1 MKYGRFVTAPMG
13 FGMHAIIIENAD
25 KRICLEAGGINIYG
39 KLVKVVKTAGKAW
52 RIILRY
58 EQRMGRI

>member
-1 MKYGRFVTAPMG
+1 MKYGKFVTAPMG
-13 FGMHAIIIENAD
+13 WGMHAIIIENAD
-25 KRICLEAGGINIYG
+25 KSFDLKPGGINIYG
-39 KLVKVVKTAGKAW
+39 KVIKVVKTAGKAW

>member
-1 MKYGRFVTAPMG
+1 MKYGKFVTAPMG
-13 FGMHAIIIENAD
+13 LGRHAIIIENAD
-25 KRICLEAGGINIYG
+25 KQLYLHPGGINIYG
-39 KLVKVVKTAGKAW
+39 KVVKVVKTAGKAW